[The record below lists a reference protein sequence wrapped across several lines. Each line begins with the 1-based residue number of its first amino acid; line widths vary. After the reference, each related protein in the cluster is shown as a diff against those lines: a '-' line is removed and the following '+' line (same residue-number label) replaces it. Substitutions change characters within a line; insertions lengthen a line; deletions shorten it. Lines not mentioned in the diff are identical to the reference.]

1 MEINAKNKKIV
12 FTCLWILS
20 IGIFV
25 IYGGHSYVIDEDTV
39 SYSVMN
45 YNQGVMPGYQLFLL
59 LIRSIFQNKF
69 LFTIVSIIQGILAAV
84 SLMCF
89 TKYIDKICNLSV
101 PAVIITYFCGM
112 IPFLVEFPRY
122 ITSQAILTEG
132 LSMPITYLLVLT
144 LLKALIEDDLKYI
157 FISYLVSMLSY
168 LVRPQFLISIVFVST
183 VMIWMILRRKK
194 ITFLRVCAAGFS
206 GILCAGLVIL
216 FVLKLYAGYIAYLSP
231 KLVAYDKTIDKPAY
245 EGELDQIV
253 NVNISE
259 EVAQAESNSEETKSG
274 KNTSQFTTL
283 LIIRGFFIAEDN
295 DTELFN
301 NDDREL
307 FQDIMINLHSEDMLW
322 CDMEKPLFESWV
334 GMVQDRIA
342 TVAVESINEN
352 SYFEGDS
359 FAKAANMGAKIIFH
373 NIGDLIIVF
382 LRLWFPALMA
392 ATFIQKPS
400 IYAICVCMTFL
411 INLFIIA
418 CLWLRRKSNNNVD
431 VMLRFSYLATLVYT
445 ILVSAVHIPLQRY
458 LIYFQGLLYISIFVV
473 IRQVWIEKYK
483 NNQSE

>member
-1 MEINAKNKKIV
+1 MVQNLKNKRYMYI
-12 FTCLWILS
+12 CLWILS
-20 IGIFV
+20 IVIFV
-25 IYGGHSYVIDEDTV
+25 VYGGHSYTIEEDTLA
-39 SYSVMN
+39 YSVMN
-45 YNQGVMPGYQLFLL
+45 YSQGVMPGYQLFLL
-59 LIRSIFQNKF
+59 LIRIIFRNKY
-69 LFTIVSIIQGILAAV
+69 LFTMVSVIQGILAVV

-89 TKYIDKICNLSV
+89 TKYIDKICNLSIF
-101 PAVIITYFCGM
+101 AVAITYLCGM
-112 IPFLVEFPRY
+112 IPFMVEFPDY

-132 LSMPITYLLVLT
+132 LSIPITYILVLM

-157 FISYLVSMLSY
+157 SVSYIISILSY
-168 LVRPQFLISIVFVST
+168 LIRPQLLISIVFVST

-206 GILCAGLVIL
+206 GILCAGLIIL
-216 FVLKLYAGYIAYLSP
+216 FVLKLYAGYIAYISP

-245 EGELDQIV
+245 EGELAQII
-253 NVNISE
+253 NDDIGE
-259 EVAQAESNSEETKSG
+259 EIAQSESNSAKTKSVE
-274 KNTSQFTTL
+274 NTSQFTTL
-283 LIIRGFFIAEDN
+283 IVIRGFFIAED
-295 DTELFN
+295 DDVKLF
-301 NDDREL
+301 DDDDKVL
-307 FQDIMINLHSEDMLW
+307 FQNIMTNLHSEDMLW
-322 CDMEKPLFESWV
+322 CDMEKPLFESWM
-334 GMVQDRIA
+334 GMVQDKIA
-342 TVAVESINEN
+342 TVVVGSINEN
-352 SYFEGDS
+352 SYFKGDS
-359 FAKAANMGAKIIFH
+359 FTKAANMGVKIIFH

-411 INLFIIA
+411 INLFILA
-418 CLWLRRKSNNNVD
+418 CLWIRRKSGSNVD
-431 VMLRFSYLATLVYT
+431 IMLRFSYLATLVYT